1 MQEMKVQK
9 ACSTT
14 CVFVLVAVILIRL
27 MVIVFYEAAPTSG
40 DLCKI
45 YG

>member
-1 MQEMKVQK
+1 MKEEK
-9 ACSTT
+9 APTVCSKT
-14 CVFVLVAVILIRL
+14 CIAILLIIIL
-27 MVIVFYEAAPTSG
+27 ALLSVIVFYEAAPTSG